1 MNTIANAILLV
12 FILGVPLYGSIRK
25 LDVFS
30 SFIDGAKEGFDLS
43 VKIIPYLVAM
53 LVAIGMLRASGFF
66 EILSQWLAP
75 MLSYIGMPPDLLPL
89 ALLRPFSGSA
99 ALAMT
104 ADIAHTY
111 GGDALISKM
120 AGTLMGST
128 ETTFYVIA
136 VYFGSVGIR
145 HTRYAIPVGLL
156 ADSVGVIASVVVCQ
170 WVF

>member
-30 SFIDGAKEGFDLS
+30 SFVDGAKEGFDLS

-75 MLSYIGMPPDLLPL
+75 ILSYIGMPPDLLPL

-104 ADIAHTY
+104 ADISRDTPPA
-111 GGDALISKM
+111 
-120 AGTLMGST
+120 
-128 ETTFYVIA
+128 E
-136 VYFGSVGIR
+136 R
-145 HTRYAIPVGLL
+145 
-156 ADSVGVIASVVVCQ
+156 
-170 WVF
+170 